1 MSFSLLLQIKI
12 MKKYILSV
20 IIFTSILTNGVSQNL
35 SFSEP
40 DFSGQGYV
48 INGDQNFTPLEK
60 NLSPIQNLMGFVVS
74 NRLTIAI
81 KGCCSNAVSDN
92 INNSTTL
99 LIKWDDNKTDPTE
112 LFSVVKF
119 KSKRKERSLELRKS
133 RYGFALMRD
142 VENGINFLA
151 KKYGESS
158 YLLTIKIDKPGEY
171 GLLLGTNKTVTYNDK
186 SINNKLP
193 ILCFSVAK

>member
-1 MSFSLLLQIKI
+1 

-20 IIFTSILTNGVSQNL
+20 IFFVSILNNGSSQNL
-35 SFSEP
+35 SIGEP

-48 INGDQNFTPLEK
+48 INGNQNFTPLEK
-60 NLSPIQNLMGFVVS
+60 NLSPIQNLIGFGGTS
-74 NRLTIAI
+74 HLTISVE
-81 KGCCSNAVSDN
+81 GCCSNAVSDN

-112 LFSVVKF
+112 IFSVVKF
-119 KSKRKERSLELRKS
+119 KSKRKERNLELRKS
-133 RYGFALMRD
+133 KYGFALMKD

-158 YLLTIKIDKPGEY
+158 YLLTIKIDNPGEY
-171 GLLLGTNKTVTYNDK
+171 GVLLGINKTVTYNDK

>member
-1 MSFSLLLQIKI
+1 MINLPNGCKCSTISVHPKNWQSKSAKTTTDWYLSYRFYDPLFAKPKQVMVQGMNQFKTLTERQEATKNALSQELDKLLNQAFNPFIKLNKAIVGSPAISPETNISEALQFVYKKIQVSERTLMDIK
-12 MKKYILSV
+12 YVLRSV
-20 IIFTSILTNGVSQNL
+20 DKAIGLL
-35 SFSEP
+35 
-40 DFSGQGYV
+40 GY
-48 INGDQNFTPLEK
+48 
-60 NLSPIQNLMGFVVS
+60 
-74 NRLTIAI
+74 
-81 KGCCSNAVSDN
+81 
-92 INNSTTL
+92 
-99 LIKWDDNKTDPTE
+99 
-112 LFSVVKF
+112 
-119 KSKRKERSLELRKS
+119 
-133 RYGFALMRD
+133 

>member
-1 MSFSLLLQIKI
+1 MINLPNGCKCSS
-12 MKKYILSV
+12 LSV
-20 IIFTSILTNGVSQNL
+20 YPKNWQSKNASLKKEWYLSYRFYDPLFAKPKQVMVQGMNQFKTLTERQEATKTALSQELDKLLNQAFNPFIKLNKAIVGSPAISPETNISEALQFVYKKIQVSERTL
-35 SFSEP
+35 MDIKYVLRSV
-40 DFSGQGYV
+40 DKAIGLLGY
-48 INGDQNFTPLEK
+48 
-60 NLSPIQNLMGFVVS
+60 
-74 NRLTIAI
+74 
-81 KGCCSNAVSDN
+81 
-92 INNSTTL
+92 
-99 LIKWDDNKTDPTE
+99 
-112 LFSVVKF
+112 
-119 KSKRKERSLELRKS
+119 
-133 RYGFALMRD
+133 

>member
-1 MSFSLLLQIKI
+1 MSCSLLLQIKI
-12 MKKYILSV
+12 MKRYILSV
-20 IIFTSILTNGVSQNL
+20 IFFTLILNNGFSQNL
-35 SFSEP
+35 SISEP

-60 NLSPIQNLMGFVVS
+60 NLSPIQNLKGFGGTS
-74 NRLTIAI
+74 RLTIAI

-119 KSKRKERSLELRKS
+119 KSKRKERSLFLRKS

-186 SINNKLP
+186 SINNKLA

>member
-1 MSFSLLLQIKI
+1 MINLPNGCKCSS
-12 MKKYILSV
+12 LSV
-20 IIFTSILTNGVSQNL
+20 YPKNWQSKNASLKKEWYLSYRFYDPLFAKPKQVMVQGMNQFKTLTERQEATKNALSQELDKLLNQAFNPFIKLNKAIVGSPAISPETNISEALQFVYKKIQVSERTL
-35 SFSEP
+35 MDIKYVLRSV
-40 DFSGQGYV
+40 DKAIGLLGY
-48 INGDQNFTPLEK
+48 
-60 NLSPIQNLMGFVVS
+60 
-74 NRLTIAI
+74 
-81 KGCCSNAVSDN
+81 
-92 INNSTTL
+92 
-99 LIKWDDNKTDPTE
+99 
-112 LFSVVKF
+112 
-119 KSKRKERSLELRKS
+119 
-133 RYGFALMRD
+133 